1 MKPNHQKVLKDA
13 LRLPIEARAALAGH
27 LLESLVEPVP
37 PPSVRLH
44 PNAIAEAKA
53 AYAWYAERNPSAANA
68 FISELD
74 HAISQIQTDPER
86 WTMHLH
92 GTRKF
97 LLRRFPYEV
106 VYRPQRRPGYWKA
119 RRF

>member
-1 MKPNHQKVLKDA
+1 
-13 LRLPIEARAALAGH
+13 
-27 LLESLVEPVP
+27 VP

-44 PNAIAEAKA
+44 PDAIAEAKA

-106 VYRPQRRPGYWKA
+106 VYRIAESAIQVIAVPHGRRRPGYWRA